1 MAASREANRQ
11 YSSTTTFVK
20 PCKGI
25 YFLAFVLPDTWVQ
38 LLRQTP

>member
-1 MAASREANRQ
+1 MDSREPDRY
-11 YSSTTTFVK
+11 YSFKTTFVK

-25 YFLAFVLPDTWVQ
+25 YFLAFVLSDTCLQ